1 LPLAKR
7 DTQHLTNH
15 DLRTLY
21 PRCPAQAAVGHLM
34 RLEWILHAGGAWSAV
49 GDHGTWIIV
58 NVSTVDDP
66 AWWLGVQPLT
76 SHDMREHG
84 TFPTKEAAQ
93 EHAQDR
99 EDGVRR

>member
-15 DLRTLY
+15 DLRTLD

-34 RLEWILHAGGAWSAV
+34 RLEWIFHAGGWSAI

-58 NVSTVDDP
+58 NISAVGDLT
-66 AWWLGVQPLT
+66 WWLGVQPLT
-76 SHDMREHG
+76 SDDMQEHG
-84 TFPTKEAAQ
+84 TFLTREAAQ